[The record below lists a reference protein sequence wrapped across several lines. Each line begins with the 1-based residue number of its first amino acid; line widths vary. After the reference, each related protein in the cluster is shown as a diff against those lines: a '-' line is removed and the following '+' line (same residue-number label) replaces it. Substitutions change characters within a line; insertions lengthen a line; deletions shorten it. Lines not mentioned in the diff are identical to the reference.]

1 MKHPIGVT
9 LEVVCGKWKAM
20 VLWHLQEKTLRFGEL
35 KKLIPDVSHKVLT
48 QQLRELEKDGLI
60 ERTIYKEVPPRVE
73 YSLTP
78 YGQDLEPTLEMLYKW
93 GKNHMDVVDHRYTEP
108 TN

>member
-1 MKHPIGVT
+1 MKHPIGIT

-20 VLWHLQEKTLRFGEL
+20 VLWYLQEKTLRFGEL

-48 QQLRELEKDGLI
+48 QQLRELENDWLI
-60 ERTIYKEVPPRVE
+60 KRTIYKEVPPKVE
-73 YSLTP
+73 YSLTH
-78 YGQDLEPTLEMLYKW
+78 YGQDLEPTLQMLYKW
-93 GKNHMDVVDHRYTEP
+93 GKNHMNVIDNSSEEP